1 MGRSIVVV
9 NFFPNLKISKILKF
23 LIWKNIYTIYRCEMQ
38 KKKKKKKKKNIV
50 HAKWK
55 IESLTWIILRV
66 QSPWD
71 HFSNFQRISLTL
83 CLLVGLLHDSD
94 DNSVE
99 YHLCYSFMK
108 GPSPPLWWTIPAMAS
123 TLKAQCYRMF
133 NLRHFKRD
141 HTYGNF

>member
-1 MGRSIVVV
+1 
-9 NFFPNLKISKILKF
+9 
-23 LIWKNIYTIYRCEMQ
+23 MQ
-38 KKKKKKKKKNIV
+38 KNIV

-66 QSPWD
+66 PSPWD

-108 GPSPPLWWTIPAMAS
+108 GPSPPLLWWTIPEVAS
-123 TLKAQCYRMF
+123 TLIVNMHNASLKFGKTVKFVISAFFTGKCQSA
-133 NLRHFKRD
+133 KRFL
-141 HTYGNF
+141 TKITLIFCVLKGNIVKSR